1 MGLRGWNNG
10 IVVEFRKLPAI
21 CGFCFAK
28 MPGWC
33 GAVAQL
39 GARLDGI
46 EEVVGSNPIGST
58 KFFGF
63 SKSSFNFFKALLNF
77 STFHSQITFLPTF
90 VISISHYIIFLP

>member
-1 MGLRGWNNG
+1 MGLRGWNGG
-10 IVVEFRKLPAI
+10 IVVEFRKFPAI

-58 KFFGF
+58 KFFTF
-63 SKSSFNFFKALLNF
+63 LNLLLIFFEALLNF
-77 STFHSQITFLPTF
+77 PTFHSQIIFLPTF
-90 VISISHYIIFLP
+90 VISISHYMIFLP